1 MFLDFPIYIMNIPKR
16 KDRYEHMK
24 SLLKSIGV
32 EDNNINFSTGKPDQV
47 LIPFDKNKLIK
58 NKEITFEAAK
68 KLNDPYIAN
77 AVTQVRYIKKI
88 ADSGRMGIIMEDDIV
103 NVVDKVFIGSYIQSA
118 LEQLNGKEWDMLF
131 LEYCLEDCSKRKKI
145 DTNIYKLYSPSC
157 SAAILFSINGAK
169 KVYKL
174 CSPVFEGIDVMY
186 PELIKQGKIIAYGVK
201 PTLFMQDEYFGSD
214 ALRKGDKIEKVHRN
228 RSTECRECLN
238 NSNNSNNSKPNSVK
252 YLIIILII
260 IILCIIFYLINK

>member
-1 MFLDFPIYIMNIPKR
+1 MFLDVPIYIMNIPKR

-32 EDNNINFSTGKPDQV
+32 EDNNIKFSTGEPDQV
-47 LIPFDKNKLIK
+47 LIPFDKNQLIK
-58 NKEITFEAAK
+58 NKEITFKAAK
-68 KLNDPYIAN
+68 ILNDPYIAN

-103 NVVDKVFIGSYIQSA
+103 NLVDKVRVGSYIQSA

-131 LEYCLEDCSKRKKI
+131 LEYCFEDCSKRKKI

-174 CSPVFEGIDVMY
+174 CSPVFDGIDIMY
-186 PELIKQGKIIAYGVK
+186 PKLIKEGKIIAYGVK
-201 PTLFMQDEYFGSD
+201 PTLFGQDEYFGSN
-214 ALRKGDKIEKVHRN
+214 ALRKNEKLEKVHRN
-228 RSTECRECLN
+228 RSIECKECS
-238 NSNNSNNSKPNSVK
+238 NSNDSNDSNSLK